1 MTRKLGRAKDEHHPS
16 FTFRL
21 GLAVEP
27 LQVTTGHCTGIARD
41 GRPLKPP
48 MTYGFYAALKD
59 ADLAD
64 IVTYLRAVPPL
75 Q

>member
-1 MTRKLGRAKDEHHPS
+1 
-16 FTFRL
+16 
-21 GLAVEP
+21 

-41 GRPLKPP
+41 RRPLKPP

-64 IVTYLRAVPPL
+64 VVAYLRAVPPL